1 MNNTDISKLDKYDEV
16 DVDLFKISYLLWKG
30 KILLLSLIILGTFAS
45 YGLYKFQEFQKVVY
59 VDLVP
64 NTESMPFLSKLDDFG
79 IKSQNIEEGTVK
91 NILKD
96 VLFKSYGSNQL
107 ISKVMNSQ
115 IYLNNEIINSLNL
128 SFNSIEK
135 TIINTLNQ
143 LNIDPIRNRILLKV
157 LPLKV

>member
-79 IKSQNIEEGTVK
+79 IKSHNIFRIFLTNLNDPSNIENSLK
-91 NILKD
+91 NI
-96 VLFKSYGSNQL
+96 FQ
-107 ISKVMNSQ
+107 
-115 IYLNNEIINSLNL
+115 
-128 SFNSIEK
+128 
-135 TIINTLNQ
+135 
-143 LNIDPIRNRILLKV
+143 
-157 LPLKV
+157 